1 MVELKNVG
9 KRYGKTVE
17 ALSDINLSIGQGEI
31 IGLFGENGAGKTT
44 LMKCILGF
52 LGYTGEIL
60 LDGEPIDRSNIA
72 RLSFGTCEFS
82 FFPELT
88 AMEHADF
95 YADHFPKFRK
105 ERFRGLIEFFEFPAY
120 RPIKN
125 LSMGQKSQI
134 EVILALSQG
143 ADYIFLDEPFVGHDI
158 FNRED
163 FYKVLLGILEPT
175 ETIILS
181 THLIEEVEG
190 FIDRA
195 VMIHKGK
202 IIGDVQVADIE
213 ENGDTLVEYVKKLYG
228 YESDRV
234 SRSLEI
240 ITGEKTKRKSEE

>member
-1 MVELKNVG
+1 MVELKNVSKSYGG
-9 KRYGKTVE
+9 KVE
-17 ALSDINLSIGQGEI
+17 ALKNINLSVGQGEI

-52 LGYTGEIL
+52 LGHKGQIL
-60 LDGEPIDRSNIA
+60 LDGEPIDRKNID

-82 FFPELT
+82 FFPEMT
-88 AMEHADF
+88 AAEHAEF
-95 YADHFPKFRK
+95 YEAHFPKFRRD
-105 ERFRGLIEFFEFPAY
+105 RFRGLTEFFELPTN
-120 RPIKN
+120 RPIKS
-125 LSMGQKSQI
+125 LSTGQKSQV
-134 EVILALSQG
+134 EVILALCQG
-143 ADYIFLDEPFVGHDI
+143 AEYIFLDEPFVGHDI

-195 VMIHKGK
+195 VMIHKGE
-202 IIGDVQVADIE
+202 IVGDCSVAEIE
-213 ENGDTLVEYVKKLYG
+213 ENGETLVEYVKKLYG
-228 YESDRV
+228 YQPDRV

-240 ITGEKTKRKSEE
+240 ITGEKKD